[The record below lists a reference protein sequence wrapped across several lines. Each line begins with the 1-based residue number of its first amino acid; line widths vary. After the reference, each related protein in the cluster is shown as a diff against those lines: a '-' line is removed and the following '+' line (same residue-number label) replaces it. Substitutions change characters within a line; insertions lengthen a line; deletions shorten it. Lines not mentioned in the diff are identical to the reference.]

1 MSLKTLEIDLKICFV
16 EHILDTMMNGAPGG
30 GGFLCILGI
39 KYMIGKFFS
48 FSVILKR
55 QRLLYSVFPSIISS
69 QLLLALQ

>member
-16 EHILDTMMNGAPGG
+16 EHILDTMNGAPGG

-48 FSVILKR
+48 FSVILKS